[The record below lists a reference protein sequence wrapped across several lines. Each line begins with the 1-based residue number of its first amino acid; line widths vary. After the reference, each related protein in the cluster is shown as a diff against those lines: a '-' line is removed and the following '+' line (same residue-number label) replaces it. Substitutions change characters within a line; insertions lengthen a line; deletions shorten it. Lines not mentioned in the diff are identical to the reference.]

1 MGFMLKNLTK
11 GDYQI
16 QFKKYSFG
24 FDTFDFSAMLYAD
37 KHIKLIDIEES
48 EIKKSKAKDQK
59 KKENVGGSNTQTFT
73 SSDDKKV
80 SKKHFTKAGDQDT
93 NEKRMIDIL
102 PHTQIDMEQQKADK
116 SKDLEL
122 EEFK

>member
-1 MGFMLKNLTK
+1 
-11 GDYQI
+11 
-16 QFKKYSFG
+16 
-24 FDTFDFSAMLYAD
+24 MLYAN
-37 KHIKLIDIEES
+37 KHIKLVDIEES

-59 KKENVGGSNTQTFT
+59 KKENVGGSSTQTFT
-73 SSDDKKV
+73 SSDEKKA

-93 NEKRMIDIL
+93 NEKRMIDID

-122 EEFK
+122 EEFKQSEKGSSNG